1 VVVAPWQTNPES
13 AGLAMSQDLVEIYVA
28 IGQGEGTL
36 VKSYLEAHG
45 VPVMSTQEGAGAA
58 YGINVGL
65 MGEVHLFVAKRHV
78 EKAKDLIKLMNSGT
92 NDEIPNQDET
102 P

>member
-1 VVVAPWQTNPES
+1 MP
-13 AGLAMSQDLVEIYVA
+13 QDLVEVYVA
-28 IGQGEGTL
+28 IGQAEGSI

-45 VPVMSTQEGAGAA
+45 VPIMSVQEGAGAA

-65 MGEVHLFVAKRHV
+65 LGEVHLFVAKIW
-78 EKAKDLIKLMNSGT
+78 ETKARELIDQMEQPADISE
-92 NDEIPNQDET
+92 DEIGPAEDS